1 MGKNQ
6 KINKLSS
13 ESESDCSE
21 SNSDDADQDQN
32 VQEVFVPPEFRKF
45 TYENFKD
52 SF

>member
-1 MGKNQ
+1 MVKNQ
-6 KINKLSS
+6 KINKESS

-21 SNSDDADQDQN
+21 SHSDDADQDQN
-32 VQEVFVPPEFRKF
+32 VQEVFVPLEYRNF